1 MTDFIATLVVTFED
15 SWRWIAFLLIVL
27 AIVWIVSLMRDPD
40 KLMGLIPQLFSTIWK
55 VLHFTGIALY
65 EVSKFLFTVISRV
78 LTVTF
83 ATIRDFFISRN

>member
-1 MTDFIATLVVTFED
+1 MTDFLATVIVTFED

-27 AIVWIVSLMRDPD
+27 AIIWFISLLRDPD
-40 KLMGLIPQLFSTIWK
+40 KLLGLIPQLFGTLWK
-55 VLHFTGIALY
+55 VLRYTGIVLY
-65 EVSKFLFTVISRV
+65 EVGKFLFTVTSRV